1 MNFRPIPSSSATRPF
16 SATPQIAVGVSLI
29 LPPFRSPDK
38 PEPVRLEGS
47 RSLAPVVGS
56 GASNRAKRCRLAPSD
71 YAIDRAFPLA
81 EIFTALLAAVLV
93 KT

>member
-16 SATPQIAVGVSLI
+16 SATPQIAVGFSLI
-29 LPPFRSPDK
+29 LPFRSPDK

-47 RSLAPVVGS
+47 RSLAPVGGS
-56 GASNRAKRCRLAPSD
+56 GASNRAKRCRLAPCD
-71 YAIDRAFPLA
+71 YAIDRALPLA
-81 EIFTALLAAVLV
+81 EIFTALPAAVLG

>member
-1 MNFRPIPSSSATRPF
+1 MNFRPIPSSSATCPF
-16 SATPQIAVGVSLI
+16 SATPRIAVGFSLI

-47 RSLAPVVGS
+47 RNLAPVVGS
-56 GASNRAKRCRLAPSD
+56 GASNRAKRCRLAPYD
-71 YAIDRAFPLA
+71 YAIDRALPLA
-81 EIFTALLAAVLV
+81 EIFTALPAAVLV

>member
-1 MNFRPIPSSSATRPF
+1 MPPIAAGF
-16 SATPQIAVGVSLI
+16 SLI

-47 RSLAPVVGS
+47 HSLAPVVGS
-56 GASNRAKRCRLAPSD
+56 GASNRAKLCRLAPCD
-71 YAIDRAFPLA
+71 YAIDRALPLA
-81 EIFTALLAAVLV
+81 EIFTALPAAVLV

>member
-1 MNFRPIPSSSATRPF
+1 MPLFRHSPDSAGF
-16 SATPQIAVGVSLI
+16 SLI

-47 RSLAPVVGS
+47 RSLAPVGRS
-56 GASNRAKRCRLAPSD
+56 GASNRAKRCRLA

-81 EIFTALLAAVLV
+81 EIFTAPPAAVLV